1 MTRRL
6 VRVLSATDKVKLGR
20 TAVLTGSDLWKL
32 LIIERMNNIKE
43 KYAGMEDKEDKWKI

>member
-6 VRVLSATDKVKLGR
+6 VRVSSAADKVKLGR

-43 KYAGMEDKEDKWKI
+43 KCAGMEDKEDKWKI

>member
-20 TAVLTGSDLWKL
+20 MAVLTGSDLRKL
-32 LIIERMNNIKE
+32 LIIERMNNLKE